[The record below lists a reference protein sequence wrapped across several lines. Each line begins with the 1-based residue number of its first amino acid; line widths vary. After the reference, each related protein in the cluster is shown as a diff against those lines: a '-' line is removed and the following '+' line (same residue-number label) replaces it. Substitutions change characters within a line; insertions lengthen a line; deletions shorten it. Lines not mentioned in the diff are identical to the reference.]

1 MKQMG
6 NVLLIDGD
14 ESRRQQLETVLT
26 FMGMQWQSGA
36 EEDCLAYLDAAARF
50 SRRVHVVCGHCFVFA
65 EKIPHAFSATDAGR

>member
-14 ESRRQQLETVLT
+14 ESRRQQLETVLA

-36 EEDCLAYLDAAARF
+36 EEDCLAYLDAA
-50 SRRVHVVCGHCFVFA
+50 
-65 EKIPHAFSATDAGR
+65 DQL